1 MLDIKR
7 IKENPDAVKAG
18 LRAKEM
24 DCDAVIDRILEL
36 DIQVRGLKTATETKT
51 AEKNKLSKEMAS
63 CLVRKRVLKSVVRT
77 YPLLKRKLTPIW
89 PPLLPSTKPLP
100 MIR

>member
-18 LRAKEM
+18 LRAKEV

-36 DIQVRGLKTATETKT
+36 DEQRRALIASTESRKAEQNKVSKLIPQLK
-51 AEKNKLSKEMAS
+51 KEGKDVAPF
-63 CLVRKRVLKSVVRT
+63 LRKWRR
-77 YPLLKRKLTPIW
+77 
-89 PPLLPSTKPLP
+89 
-100 MIR
+100 